1 MAITISEAIQRTVEH
16 REIFADEMTSL
27 WMDLMTGKLTPAQ
40 IAGLIVGLRVKKETI
55 GEITAAAKVMRDLST
70 KVNVRDPESLLDI
83 VGTGGDGARTFNIS
97 P

>member
-55 GEITAAAKVMRDLST
+55 GEITAAA
-70 KVNVRDPESLLDI
+70 
-83 VGTGGDGARTFNIS
+83 
-97 P
+97 